1 LNRIVF
7 DVESDGL
14 LDSLT
19 KIHSLVLRD
28 MDTEDLVVS
37 CANQPGYKSIEY
49 GLSLLSE
56 AERIYAHNGIGFDV
70 HALAKVYPSWSY
82 KGELFDTLVAARHRW
97 AHIKETDF
105 ALLRK
110 GKMPGNLVGKHSL
123 EAWGCRMGILK
134 GDYGKSA
141 DWQFWSQEMQDYC
154 ERDTLVTRE
163 LILRLRKAGFSEQA
177 MNNEMALAWYLDQ
190 QERNGVPFDM
200 DKAITLQGALA
211 AKRQEVSQKL
221 IAHFGS
227 WQAKNGKPFVPKRDN
242 AKLGYVKGVPVQK
255 YKTVEF
261 NPGSRDHIALRLQQ
275 DYGWKPEVF
284 TDGGKPKVDESALRG
299 LDYPVI
305 PDLLEYLLVEKRL
318 SQLAE
323 GDEAWL
329 NHTRLHPVTGQLHIH
344 GRMLGTGT
352 VTHRAAHIKPNMGQ
366 IPKVGKPW
374 GAECR
379 DLFGVPDG
387 WDMLGTDMSGLELR
401 CLAHYM
407 GRWDGGAYAQI
418 ILNGKKEDRTDI
430 HMVTQDA
437 LGLPDDPAD
446 GRTTKGRDTAK
457 TFFYAYLYGAGDG
470 KLGKILYPA
479 LSEDRQRAM
488 GKQARAK
495 FQGGLPA
502 LGYLVDA
509 LKSKAKK
516 QGYIELIDGRRAY
529 VRHEHAVLN
538 TLLQG
543 TGSVLVK
550 HWVVDTANE
559 FTFQFGPQGWNGAW
573 AGLLY
578 VHDETQHATRPDI
591 TEEAQRLVVVCAET
605 LTSTFSFRCPITA
618 EAAVGK
624 TWKETH

>member
-1 LNRIVF
+1 LRYVA
-7 DVESDGL
+7 DVESNGL
-14 LDSLT
+14 LDELDT
-19 KIHSLVLRD
+19 IHSLVLRD
-28 MDTEDLVVS
+28 METGDIIAS
-37 CANQPGYKSIEY
+37 CANQPGYKSIED

-56 AERIYAHNGIGFDV
+56 AERIYFHNGIGFDV
-70 HALAKVYPSWSY
+70 HALSKVYPRWHY
-82 KGELFDTLVAARHRW
+82 RREQIFDTLVACRHRW
-97 AHIKETDF
+97 AHIKETDY

-110 GKMPGNLVGKHSL
+110 GRMPGQLIGKHSL

-141 DWQFWSQEMQDYC
+141 DWQNWSPEMQEYC
-154 ERDTLVTRE
+154 ERDTVVGRE
-163 LILRLRKAGFSEQA
+163 IVLRLRKAGFSQQA
-177 MNNEMALAWYLDQ
+177 MDNEMALAWYLDQ
-190 QERNGVPFDM
+190 QERNGVPFNL
-200 DKAITLQGALA
+200 DKGIALQGILA
-211 AKRQEVSQKL
+211 EKRQEASQTL
-221 IAHFGS
+221 IEHFGS
-227 WQAKNGKPFVPKRDN
+227 WLARDGKPFTPKRDN
-242 AKLGYVKGVPVQK
+242 KTKGAYAGATYQKLKVVD
-255 YKTVEF
+255 F
-261 NPGSRDHIALRLQQ
+261 NPGSRDHIALRLKL

-284 TDGGKPKVDESALRG
+284 TDGGKPKVDEGTIRG
-299 LDYPVI
+299 LDYPVV
-305 PDLLEYLLVEKRL
+305 PQLLDYLLVDKRL

-323 GDEAWL
+323 GDEAWF
-329 NHTRLHPVTGQLHIH
+329 NHATKHPTTGLLHIH
-344 GRMLGTGT
+344 GRCLGTGT
-352 VTHRAAHIKPNMGQ
+352 VTHRAAHLSPNLGQ

-387 WDMLGTDMSGLELR
+387 WDMLGSDMSGLELR

-407 GRWDGGAYAQI
+407 GRWDDGAYARI
-418 ILNGKKEDRTDI
+418 ILEGKKEDRTDI

-437 LGLPDDPAD
+437 LGLPDEPAD

-457 TFFYAYLYGAGDG
+457 TFFYAYLYGAGDL

-488 GKQARAK
+488 GKLARAK

-502 LGYLVDA
+502 LGILVEA
-509 LKSKAKK
+509 LKAKAKK

-550 HWVVDTANE
+550 HWVVDTARA
-559 FTFQFGPQGWNGAW
+559 FTWAFGPQGWTGQW

-578 VHDETQHATRPDI
+578 VHDETQHATRPAI
-591 TEEAQRLVVVCAET
+591 TAEAQRIIVSVAESQ
-605 LTSTFSFRCPITA
+605 TSKFSFRCPIAA
-618 EAAVGK
+618 EAAVGR